1 MRAFPTFQQ
10 SLNYFAGGNI
20 TEIVLHTCGS
30 WAELSNIRHNVDLEF
45 YKKQDLCDNFACCQ
59 NHENFYYYNW
69 PKPHSKV

>member
-30 WAELSNIRHNVDLEF
+30 WAELSNRRRNVDLELLQ
-45 YKKQDLCDNFACCQ
+45 KQELDHYLCDNFDGCQ
-59 NHENFYYYNW
+59 NH
-69 PKPHSKV
+69 